1 MSVETRRKQ
10 REPKTDT
17 EKLLQKEKAKA
28 GLQALAIGPVTGVLG
43 LPSDILDLADMAN
56 DAVAKYGE
64 DTVLGQFSKLI
75 KPKLDEVQEKYGREA
90 FDRGFTELTGIKS
103 DITNPPQM
111 LGELISL
118 GTLAKTGIKGAKL
131 VGETLSDTY
140 KGTKKLFEDST
151 IPPAGGPRL
160 ATVDD
165 APLPEIKETETL
177 LQKPEKVDTT
187 LKTPTVE
194 DYANLPVINPSVIG
208 LQTEL
213 GKRQA
218 KKFFDLEKNTNKS
231 PEEIFAETGVYRGP
245 DKKLRYE
252 LDDRG
257 AKLTKTIKKEFKN
270 FNSEAL
276 KKLSVGTVKEFRLE
290 QIFDFDALYKQYDK
304 GILQNNVMYKPI
316 KDLKVEF
323 RKAFMDF
330 DTLGGYDPIE
340 DTIVINLN
348 ATAFKVDF
356 SKAKSMTPKDAQAKI
371 ESTILH
377 EIQHAIQFRE
387 GFFTGGNSR
396 DRLNKINPNHKQD
409 SDTNRALIDKARE
422 RLKKIDKD
430 ARFPIENFINEKVRL
445 EKQAKKGEKIGE
457 YAKSYL
463 ETLKNKV
470 DELEIP
476 KSAKTKYAKDYQNY
490 RKNKDT
496 LDDQSR
502 KAYKEYRDLYGER
515 EARLIEDR
523 YQKRKEI
530 LDKEGTLVK
539 KLFRG
544 KQDDVDTSL
553 RGDTEFIQEFGGV
566 SPNAK
571 LVKDADGQIVGVAST
586 KSEVLEK
593 KSPIRFLYDKLPES
607 EKVLLPK
614 QKDDF
619 SIAGYHG
626 TSKSRK
632 AGEPFFD
639 ISFGR
644 QQDEFLGEGFYFTLD
659 PKIASEYANMRAI
672 NQLVDAGKKDG
683 EGLSI
688 YKPTGQKVTTSSILK
703 GVDVDGKPIPVG
715 QQIAKFD
722 LSNLEK
728 PYVVKTTKDRI
739 YLKENFQKIKD
750 EGYDSVLFDDFKDR
764 SKQIMVFPEHIGK
777 VDEGSGAVDQA
788 VTSGQ
793 RYVPKSQNLN
803 LNQANPDIATAN
815 SIIENPKLAEEWKS
829 KNSVK
834 QKQKQNPELQ
844 KAANDLLDGKI
855 TGKQFREKVKTVNP
869 IVPIGKVPPIP
880 SFTDIVGSL
889 LKKQVE
895 KGIYGLNKEIPDG
908 TRVSSRLD
916 IPAYERYDKWIVSIH
931 DSFYKGR
938 KDSIQGEA
946 IAYGKTIVL
955 NNVSFKSLPSRGLRI
970 AAGAEKNTIGRIFGD
985 IKNEAPE
992 SVASRAKRHLNEDEW
1007 SEIGFNPY
1015 RHGFF
1020 YNKATGLPVATADE
1034 VVQIGPLVLAR
1045 NAKKM
1050 TISEMKK
1057 PGAEGLPIRTGKP
1070 IEGLKNLK
1078 RTKTLFNKGGTIMK
1092 EQMELFQEGGLQEE
1106 GGTIDPVSGN
1116 DVPPGATQEEV
1127 RDDIPAQLSEG
1138 EFVFPAD
1145 VVRYIGLEKLMQ
1157 LRQEAKAGL
1166 KRMEEMGQMGNADE
1180 ATLPDDIPFSVD
1192 DLDTR
1197 EETEE
1202 EKIEMA
1208 KGGVIEAQ
1216 AGTFVS
1222 PTFGTFAQP
1231 SSVVSQFQ
1239 NTAPNVQLP
1248 NTVPMNTGQQIGGF
1262 NVPQVGGTQT
1272 FQDLVGRNPGQYDE
1286 FRKYVNEAGMI
1297 LNIPFKDGEPLYP
1310 VPEGYTFQDPEEVK
1324 VEDPSVVNVKPQT
1337 ARVESVSGDDSPD
1350 PEMEAGLGGGRVD
1363 IGGQTFA
1370 TQFDFSGNLIG
1381 IANVEDA
1388 LRTGRAD
1395 FFAPNP
1401 EVKGLITDEIK
1412 GNLAKLGGGPFG
1424 ALGRN
1429 LQDKGFLP
1437 KSIPLGTETIN
1448 KGDAASR
1455 QLRTYDVS
1463 KAGMRPGDMPMKRPS
1478 LAELRKGELSAKEID
1493 AKELEDEEKDIAGA
1507 GLGKR
1512 GIAMKNMGD
1521 RADTMSESDFEQAML
1536 EMDRATIE
1544 DKFSQDAQNDINL
1557 AGGTVSVDLNPNGTS
1572 YSKNANGTFTHEDG
1586 TTVNFTDGKGN
1597 PGNPPPPGDYSEPS
1611 YDSGIQDSA
1620 FDTTSSFAE
1629 GVTESGG
1636 MFTAKGGF
1644 IKKPKPKVKKMKRG
1658 GLASRK

>member
-1 MSVETRRKQ
+1 MKSLKMSVETRRKQ

-151 IPPAGGPRL
+151 IPPAGSPKL

-208 LQTEL
+208 LQTEI

-257 AKLTKTIKKEFKN
+257 AKLTKTIKKQFKN
-270 FNSEAL
+270 FDSEVPMS
-276 KKLSVGTVKEFRLE
+276 KLPLGKEFTLE

-316 KDLKVEF
+316 KDLKVRF
-323 RKAFMDF
+323 KKILFNFND
-330 DTLGGYDPIE
+330 LGGYDPVDDVI
-340 DTIVINLN
+340 DINLN
-348 ATAFKVDF
+348 ATAFGHTDKSFKTTKV
-356 SKAKSMTPKDAQAKI
+356 TPKERQARI

-377 EIQHAIQFRE
+377 EIQHAIQHRE
-387 GFFTGGNSR
+387 GFFSGGNSR

-409 SDTNRALIDKARE
+409 GETNTALLDKARE
-422 RLKKIDKD
+422 RLEKVNED
-430 ARFPIENFINEKVRL
+430 ARFPIENFIDEKIRL
-445 EKQAKKGEKIGE
+445 EKKAKSGEEIGE
-457 YAKSYL
+457 FAKEYL
-463 ETLKNKV
+463 EELKEKV
-470 DELEIP
+470 DNLDIP
-476 KSAKTKYAKDYQNY
+476 KNVKAKYGKDYENY
-490 RKNKDT
+490 RRNQDI

-502 KAYKEYRDLYGER
+502 KAYQEYRDIYGER
-515 EARLIEDR
+515 EARLVEDR
-523 YQKRKEI
+523 YQKRKELLGKDDTFI
-530 LDKEGTLVK
+530 K

-553 RGDTEFIQEFGGV
+553 RGDTEFVQEFGGV

-571 LVKDADGQIVGVAST
+571 LVKDADGQIVGVASS
-586 KSEVLEK
+586 KSEVSSKNFKPETIRIGEFPTNQK
-593 KSPIRFLYDKLPES
+593 KWFLDGDTVTL
-607 EKVLLPK
+607 
-614 QKDDF
+614 
-619 SIAGYHG
+619 YHG
-626 TSKSRK
+626 TSK
-632 AGEPFFD
+632 E
-639 ISFGR
+639 
-644 QQDEFLGEGFYFTLD
+644 
-659 PKIASEYANMRAI
+659 
-672 NQLVDAGKKDG
+672 
-683 EGLSI
+683 
-688 YKPTGQKVTTSSILK
+688 
-703 GVDVDGKPIPVG
+703 
-715 QQIAKFD
+715 
-722 LSNLEK
+722 NLEK
-728 PYVVKTTKDRI
+728 VVSGGLKGDADGLVYTSPDVHSATGYGSVKGGEKANKSKSGKQVDFNPDSDRITLKYEIPKNEFLKLIGDPNKTQRSISSKTKLFNEDSKQLFDRTKDNPQFYSRGEPI
-739 YLKENFQKIKD
+739 SPAGNYYEGTEIRFKEGDIDKYL
-750 EGYDSVLFDDFKDR
+750 V
-764 SKQIMVFPEHIGK
+764 
-777 VDEGSGAVDQA
+777 GAVER
-788 VTSGQ
+788 VRT
-793 RYVPKSQNLN
+793 PKVQNLN
-803 LNQANPDIATAN
+803 LNQADPDIATAN

-829 KNSVK
+829 QNSVK

-931 DSFYKGR
+931 DSFHKGR

-1057 PGAEGLPIRTGKP
+1057 TGAEGLPIRTGKP

-1180 ATLPDDIPFSVD
+1180 ATLPDDIPFTVD

-1272 FQDLVGRNPGQYDE
+1272 FQDLVGRSPGQYDE

-1310 VPEGYTFQDPEEVK
+1310 VPEGYTFQDPEKTK

-1401 EVKGLITDEIK
+1401 ELRGLLTDEIK

-1429 LQDKGFLP
+1429 LQEKGFLP
-1437 KSIPLGTETIN
+1437 KSIPLGAETIK
-1448 KGDAASR
+1448 KGDIAGK

-1463 KAGMRPGDMPMKRPS
+1463 KAGMRPGDEPMKRPS

-1493 AKELEDEEKDIAGA
+1493 AKKLEDEEKDIAGA
-1507 GLGKR
+1507 GLGQR
-1512 GIAMKNMGD
+1512 SIVMKNMGD
-1521 RADTMSESDFEQAML
+1521 KASTMSESDFKQTML
-1536 EMDRATIE
+1536 EMDKATIE
-1544 DKFSQDAQNDINL
+1544 DTFSQDAQNDISL

-1572 YSKNANGTFTHEDG
+1572 YSKNADGSFTHEDG
-1586 TTVNFTDGKGN
+1586 TTVNFTDSQGN
-1597 PGNPPPPGDYSEPS
+1597 PGNAPPPGDYSPPS
-1611 YDSGIQDSA
+1611 QP
-1620 FDTTSSFAE
+1620 DTTNVSQFGGLEDSFFKQ
-1629 GVTESGG
+1629 GG
-1636 MFTAKGGF
+1636 LAKR
-1644 IKKPKPKVKKMKRG
+1644 KVKPKKMKRG